1 MLGLQWL
8 RVRMSRA
15 CRLTNVSRPAAAGSL
30 GIDWRQSRRAKR
42 VGCITGAPI
51 QDGGCS
57 TGCTGLEPLRRGK
70 RYLDPRRVGCITG
83 ASDRAGGPA
92 GCPGLEVVEEYGAA
106 GVKTQAGA
114 CWAAG
119 GMDGG
124 ARRRR
129 RDSMDS
135 KGSAPVSTA
144 IAGTAFARLGI
155 LTLDG
160 NHLTPPPIPECWPGS
175 V

>member
-1 MLGLQWL
+1 
-8 RVRMSRA
+8 MSSRTRTSGSEE
-15 CRLTNVSRPAAAGSL
+15 RLAAA
-30 GIDWRQSRRAKR
+30 AF
-42 VGCITGAPI
+42 A
-51 QDGGCS
+51 
-57 TGCTGLEPLRRGK
+57 
-70 RYLDPRRVGCITG
+70 LDPLRVGCITG
-83 ASDRAGGPA
+83 ASDRVGGMV
-92 GCPGLEVVEEYGAA
+92 GIPGLEVVEEYGAA